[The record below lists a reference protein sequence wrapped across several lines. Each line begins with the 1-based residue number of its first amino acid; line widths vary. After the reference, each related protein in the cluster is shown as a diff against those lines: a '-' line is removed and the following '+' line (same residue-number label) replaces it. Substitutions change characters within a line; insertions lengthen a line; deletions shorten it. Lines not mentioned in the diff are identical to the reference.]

1 LSSYDAKHFDVNGF
15 TYENMNQGKL
25 KESDMLKAIAK
36 RISVPLKNN
45 GESSLNKEIYCET
58 KILNSD
64 IPFEAPTI
72 NYWKNNGL
80 KYRFVYGANHYRDP
94 VSIIKMD
101 VENPSNVLQMKY
113 GQAVNGSVFLP
124 RLFLLL

>member
-1 LSSYDAKHFDVNGF
+1 
-15 TYENMNQGKL
+15 MNQGKL
-25 KESDMLKAIAK
+25 KESNMLKAIAK

-45 GESSLNKEIYCET
+45 GEGSLNKEIYCET

-124 RLFLLL
+124 RLFILL